1 MRYSLVLAGLAAMTT
16 AAPMKHND
24 MADYTPYKKYTP
36 YSAAVQAAAAK
47 METGETLF

>member
-1 MRYSLVLAGLAAMTT
+1 MHFSLALVGLAAMAI
-16 AAPMKHND
+16 AAPVKQNE